1 MKFSQKKTLRIGGAG
16 KLPFFEL
23 AKVLLPNLYTVSSR
37 MGVTS
42 LSFAKLDLGSVNN
55 LNCFWLPCRDPPCSN
70 KMTPSKRKMTHN
82 IDYVSACL
90 KVMPIIL
97 SSSR

>member
-1 MKFSQKKTLRIGGAG
+1 
-16 KLPFFEL
+16 
-23 AKVLLPNLYTVSSR
+23 

-55 LNCFWLPCRDPPCSN
+55 LNCFWLPCSN

-97 SSSR
+97 SSSRLYASSLSEAFLQTLRSHSVKYNTAKVLKIRS

>member
-1 MKFSQKKTLRIGGAG
+1 
-16 KLPFFEL
+16 
-23 AKVLLPNLYTVSSR
+23 

-42 LSFAKLDLGSVNN
+42 LSFAKLDLRSVNN
-55 LNCFWLPCRDPPCSN
+55 LNCFWLPCSK

-90 KVMPIIL
+90 KVMPIIKEKTD
-97 SSSR
+97 